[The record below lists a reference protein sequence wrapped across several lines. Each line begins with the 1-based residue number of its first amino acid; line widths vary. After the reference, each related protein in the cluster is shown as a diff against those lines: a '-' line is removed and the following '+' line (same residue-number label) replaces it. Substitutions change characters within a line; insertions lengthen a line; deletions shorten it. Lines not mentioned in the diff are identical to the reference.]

1 MKMKRAGTQL
11 GPVGPGKN
19 HLLKQI
25 GCAQYGSRFSPA
37 RLGAYSQNPA
47 RQISIFAPWKNL

>member
-11 GPVGPGKN
+11 GPGKN